1 MTGSNLVLTK
11 ELFEK
16 AIKQMEAD
24 FDYYYSEAGQAE
36 QRAYIAKKMEIKKK
50 IMELFKHGKITK
62 EEAWREM
69 LIVEGFNPQD
79 FNDTFFKRLTEQ
91 K

>member
-1 MTGSNLVLTK
+1 MTGDGLVLTK

-16 AIKQMEAD
+16 GLKKMKDD

-36 QRAYIAKKMEIKKK
+36 QKNYIAKKTEVKKGL
-50 IMELFKHGKITK
+50 MELFESGKITK
-62 EEAWREM
+62 EEAWKGM
-69 LIVEGFNPQD
+69 LIVDGFNPQD
-79 FNDTFFKRLTEQ
+79 FNDTFFKDLTEQ